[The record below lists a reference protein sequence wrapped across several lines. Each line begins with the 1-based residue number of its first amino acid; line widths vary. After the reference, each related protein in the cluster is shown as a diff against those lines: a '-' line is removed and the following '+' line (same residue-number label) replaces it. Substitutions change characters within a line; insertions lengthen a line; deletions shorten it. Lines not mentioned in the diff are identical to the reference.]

1 MYKKIISAIMAAAI
15 AAGTICAVPVSA
27 KIDLNNL
34 PVPIASDKK
43 TIKNFQNSK
52 PTIKVKRNDNSD
64 YWWWYSSGSNTI
76 YWKPVTGALYYEI
89 YSKASGADKFTLK
102 DTVFG
107 TEYSPVDTNVDVQY
121 YVRAV
126 TFTDT
131 DYIKYSKPSNTV
143 KVKKAATKYYDD
155 DFVFDGAAAEEEPDY
170 EEVADDAEYD
180 VEEEAAADMAVL
192 PIPPIVNNNTEEY
205 SKAEESGYKTAALSP
220 LSTFSADVDTASYAN
235 LRRVINED
243 EYIYSDMV
251 RIEEMLNY
259 FDYDYKQP
267 EGDVPFTVNT
277 ELTDCPWNSKAKL
290 LRVGIQGAEVQEEPA
305 SNLVFLVDVS
315 GSMDYADKLPL
326 VKKSINKL
334 AATMG
339 ENDRISVVTY
349 SGEEQVILAGAKGT
363 QRRTVAKLTSLLDA
377 YGCTNGES
385 GINAAYALAEK
396 YYIEGG
402 NNRIILC
409 TDGDLNVGIS
419 SEEELKKLIEEKR
432 KSGVFFSVMGFGAG
446 NIKDNKMETLA
457 DNGNGSY
464 HYIDSEKEAYKVM
477 VEERDSTLF
486 TIAKDVKIQV
496 EFNPNRVKGYR
507 LIGYD
512 NRRLDNEDFSDDTK
526 DAGDIGAG
534 HSVTALYE
542 IIPETG
548 KSGGLKYSSSAKSAK
563 SDEWLTVSLRY
574 KEPDGSKSKLVSKA
588 VKGSEYTS
596 KMSADTAFACAITEF
611 GLILKESE
619 YKGTASYDDIER
631 LLEKADSKDSYKKEF
646 ALLVKKCKDN

>member
-1 MYKKIISAIMAAAI
+1 MYKKIISAAMAAVI
-15 AAGTICAVPVSA
+15 AAGTFCALPVSA
-27 KIDLNNL
+27 KIDMANL
-34 PVPIASDKK
+34 PVPIAGDKK
-43 TIKNFQNSK
+43 TIKSFQNSK
-52 PTIKVKRNDNSD
+52 PTIKVKKADNDD
-64 YWWWYSSGSNTI
+64 WWWYSASSVTI
-76 YWKPVTGALYYEI
+76 YWKPVDGALYYEV
-89 YSKASGADKFTLK
+89 YSKAAGAEKFTLA
-102 DTVFG
+102 DSVFG
-107 TEYSPVDTNVDVQY
+107 TEYAVPDSEVDVQY

-131 DYIKYSKPSNTV
+131 DFIKYSKDSNIV
-143 KVKKAATKYYDD
+143 KVKKADSRYYGYDD
-155 DFVFDGAAAEEEPDY
+155 AGGG
-170 EEVADDAEYD
+170 AEYEPAC
-180 VEEEAAADMAVL
+180 EEEADFVSDAAEYSLVDNAAVSIM
-192 PIPPIVNNNTEEY
+192 PVPPIIDCNTEEY
-205 SKAEESGYKTAALSP
+205 SHSEESGYKTAALSP
-220 LSTFSADVDTASYAN
+220 LSTLSADVDTASYAN

-243 EYIYSDMV
+243 GYISSDMV

-259 FDYDYKQP
+259 FDYDYDKP

-290 LRVGIQGAEVQEEPA
+290 LRVGIQGAEIEEEPA

-315 GSMDYADKLPL
+315 GSMDYDDKLPL
-326 VKKSINKL
+326 VKKCINKL
-334 AATMG
+334 AATMS

-419 SEEELKKLIEEKR
+419 GEEELKKLIEEKR
-432 KSGVFFSVMGFGAG
+432 KSGVFFSVLGFGED

-464 HYIDSEKEAYKVM
+464 HYIDSEKEAYKVL

-548 KSGGLKYSSSAKSAK
+548 KSGSLKYSSSAKSAN
-563 SDEWLTVSLRY
+563 SDEWLTISLRY
-574 KEPDGSKSKLVSKA
+574 KDPDGSKSKLVSQV
-588 VKGSEYTS
+588 VKGSEYTAD
-596 KMSADTAFACAITEF
+596 MSRDTAFACAVAEF
-611 GLILKESE
+611 GLILKDSE
-619 YKGTASYDDIER
+619 YKGSASYEDIME
-631 LLEKADSKDSYKKEF
+631 LLDIADSKDPYKTEF
-646 ALLVKKCKDN
+646 EILVKKCKE

>member
-1 MYKKIISAIMAAAI
+1 MHKKIISAIMAAAI
-15 AAGTICAVPVSA
+15 AAGTVCAMPVSA
-27 KIDLNNL
+27 KIDMDNL
-34 PVPIASDKK
+34 PVSIASDKK
-43 TIKNFQNSK
+43 SIKNFQNSK
-52 PTIKVKRNDNSD
+52 PTIKVKKNDNSD
-64 YWWWYSSGSNTI
+64 YWWWYSSGSKTI
-76 YWKPVTGALYYEI
+76 YWKPVDGALYYEI
-89 YSKASGADKFTLK
+89 YSKASGADKFTLA
-102 DTVFG
+102 DTVFA
-107 TEYSPVDTNVDVQY
+107 TEYSPADTNVDVQY

-126 TFTDT
+126 TFTDS
-131 DYIKYSKPSNTV
+131 DYIKYSKASNIV
-143 KVKKAATKYYDD
+143 KVKKAAEKYYEDD
-155 DFVFDGAAAEEEPDY
+155 ADYDAVAEEDSYY
-170 EEVADDAEYD
+170 EEASDDAEYD
-180 VEEEAAADMAVL
+180 VEMTESLPAVM
-192 PIPPIVNNNTEEY
+192 PVPPIAEFNTEEY

-235 LRRVINED
+235 LRRVIND
-243 EYIYSDMV
+243 DDYISADMV

-259 FDYDYKQP
+259 FDYDYAEP
-267 EGDVPFTVNT
+267 TGDVPFSVNT
-277 ELTDCPWNSKAKL
+277 ELTDCPWNNKAKL
-290 LRVGIQGAEVQEEPA
+290 LRVGIQGAEVEEEPA

-339 ENDRISVVTY
+339 KNDRISVVTY

-419 SEEELKKLIEEKR
+419 SEDELKKLIEEKR
-432 KSGVFFSVMGFGAG
+432 KSGVFFSVLGFGAG

-512 NRRLDNEDFSDDTK
+512 NRRLDNEDFSDDAK

-588 VKGSEYTS
+588 VKGSEYTA
-596 KMSADTAFACAITEF
+596 KMSADTAFACAVTEF
-611 GLILKESE
+611 GLILKDSE
-619 YKGTASYDDIER
+619 YKGSASYDDIEK
-631 LLEKADSKDSYKKEF
+631 LLEKAGSKDSYKKEF

>member
-1 MYKKIISAIMAAAI
+1 MHKKIISAIMAAAI
-15 AAGTICAVPVSA
+15 AAGTVCAMPVSA
-27 KIDLNNL
+27 KIDMDNL

-43 TIKNFQNSK
+43 SIKNFQNSK
-52 PTIKVKRNDNSD
+52 PTIKVKKNDNSD
-64 YWWWYSSGSNTI
+64 YWWWYSSGSKTI
-76 YWKPVTGALYYEI
+76 YWKPVDGALYYEI
-89 YSKASGADKFTLK
+89 YSKASGADKFTLA
-102 DTVFG
+102 DTMFA
-107 TEYSPVDTNVDVQY
+107 TEYSPADTNVDVQY

-126 TFTDT
+126 TFTDS
-131 DYIKYSKPSNTV
+131 DYIKYSKASNIV
-143 KVKKAATKYYDD
+143 KVKKAAEKYYEDD
-155 DFVFDGAAAEEEPDY
+155 ADYDAVAEEDSYY
-170 EEVADDAEYD
+170 EEASDDAEYD
-180 VEEEAAADMAVL
+180 VEMTESLPAVM
-192 PIPPIVNNNTEEY
+192 PVPPIAEFNTEEY
-205 SKAEESGYKTAALSP
+205 SKTEESGYKTAALSP

-235 LRRVINED
+235 LRRVIND
-243 EYIYSDMV
+243 DDYISADMV

-259 FDYDYKQP
+259 FDYDYAEP
-267 EGDVPFTVNT
+267 TGDVPFTVNT

-290 LRVGIQGAEVQEEPA
+290 LRVGIQGAEVEEAPA

-339 ENDRISVVTY
+339 KNDRISVVTY

-419 SEEELKKLIEEKR
+419 SEDELKKLIEEKR
-432 KSGVFFSVMGFGAG
+432 KSGVFFSVLGFGAG

-512 NRRLDNEDFSDDTK
+512 NRRLDNEDFSDDAK

-588 VKGSEYTS
+588 VKGSEYTANMS
-596 KMSADTAFACAITEF
+596 KDTAFACAVTEF
-611 GLILKESE
+611 GLILKDSE
-619 YKGTASYDDIER
+619 YKGSASYDDIEK
-631 LLEKADSKDSYKKEF
+631 LLEKAGSKDSYKKEF

>member
-1 MYKKIISAIMAAAI
+1 MAAVI
-15 AAGTICAVPVSA
+15 AAGTFCALPVSA
-27 KIDLNNL
+27 KIDMDNL
-34 PVPIASDKK
+34 PVPIAGDKK
-43 TIKNFQNSK
+43 TIKSFQNSK
-52 PTIKVKRNDNSD
+52 PTIKVKKADNDD
-64 YWWWYSSGSNTI
+64 WWWYSASSVTI
-76 YWKPVTGALYYEI
+76 YWKPVDGALYYEV
-89 YSKASGADKFTLK
+89 YSKAAGAEKFTLA
-102 DTVFG
+102 DSVFG
-107 TEYSPVDTNVDVQY
+107 TEYAVPDSEVDVQY

-131 DYIKYSKPSNTV
+131 DFIKYSKDSNIV
-143 KVKKAATKYYDD
+143 KVKKADSRYYGYDD
-155 DFVFDGAAAEEEPDY
+155 AGGG
-170 EEVADDAEYD
+170 AEYEPAC
-180 VEEEAAADMAVL
+180 EEEADFVSDAAEYSLVDNAAVSIM
-192 PIPPIVNNNTEEY
+192 PVPPIIDCNTEEY
-205 SKAEESGYKTAALSP
+205 SHSEESGYKTAALSP

-243 EYIYSDMV
+243 GYISSDMV

-259 FDYDYKQP
+259 FDYDYDKP

-290 LRVGIQGAEVQEEPA
+290 LRVGIQGAEIEEEPA

-315 GSMDYADKLPL
+315 GSMDYDDKLPL
-326 VKKSINKL
+326 VKKCINKL
-334 AATMG
+334 AATMS

-419 SEEELKKLIEEKR
+419 GEEELKKLIEEKR
-432 KSGVFFSVMGFGAG
+432 KSGVFFSVLGFGED

-464 HYIDSEKEAYKVM
+464 HYIDSEKEAYKVL

-548 KSGGLKYSSSAKSAK
+548 KSGSLKYSSSAKSAN
-563 SDEWLTVSLRY
+563 SDEWLTISLRY
-574 KEPDGSKSKLVSKA
+574 KDPDGSKSKLVSQV
-588 VKGSEYTS
+588 VKGSEYTAD
-596 KMSADTAFACAITEF
+596 MSRDTAFACAVAEF
-611 GLILKESE
+611 GLILKDSE
-619 YKGTASYDDIER
+619 YKGSASYEDIME
-631 LLEKADSKDSYKKEF
+631 LLDIADSKDPYKTEF
-646 ALLVKKCKDN
+646 EILVKKCKE

>member
-1 MYKKIISAIMAAAI
+1 MHKKIISAIMAAAI
-15 AAGTICAVPVSA
+15 AAGAVCAVPVSA
-27 KIDLNNL
+27 KIDMDNL

-43 TIKNFQNSK
+43 SIKTFQNSK
-52 PTIKVKRNDNSD
+52 PTIKVKKNDNSD
-64 YWWWYSSGSNTI
+64 YRWWYGYGSKTI
-76 YWKPVTGALYYEI
+76 YWKPVDGALYYEI
-89 YSKASGADKFTLK
+89 YSKASGADKFTLA
-102 DTVFG
+102 DTVFA
-107 TEYSPVDTNVDVQY
+107 TEYSPADTNVDVQY

-126 TFTDT
+126 TFTDS
-131 DYIKYSKPSNTV
+131 DYIKYSKPSNIV
-143 KVKKAATKYYDD
+143 NVKKSAEKYYEDD
-155 DFVFDGAAAEEEPDY
+155 ADYDSVAEEESYY
-170 EEVADDAEYD
+170 EEASDDAEYD
-180 VEEEAAADMAVL
+180 VEMTESLPAVM
-192 PIPPIVNNNTEEY
+192 PVPPIAEFNTEEY

-235 LRRVINED
+235 LRRVIND
-243 EYIYSDMV
+243 DDYISADMV

-259 FDYDYKQP
+259 FDYDYAEP
-267 EGDVPFTVNT
+267 TGNVPFTVNT

-290 LRVGIQGAEVQEEPA
+290 LRVGIQGAEVEEDPA

-339 ENDRISVVTY
+339 KNDRISVVTY

-419 SEEELKKLIEEKR
+419 SEDELKKLIEEKR
-432 KSGVFFSVMGFGAG
+432 KSGVFFSVMGFGEG

-548 KSGGLKYSSSAKSAK
+548 KSSGLKYSSSAKSAK

-588 VKGSEYTS
+588 VKGSEYTA
-596 KMSADTAFACAITEF
+596 KMSADTAFACAVTEF
-611 GLILKESE
+611 GLILKDSD
-619 YKGTASYDDIER
+619 YKGSASYDDIER
-631 LLEKADSKDSYKKEF
+631 LLEKSGSKDSYKKEF

>member
-1 MYKKIISAIMAAAI
+1 MHKKIISAIMAAAI
-15 AAGTICAVPVSA
+15 ATGTVCAMPVSA
-27 KIDLNNL
+27 KIDMDNL

-43 TIKNFQNSK
+43 SVKNFQNSK
-52 PTIKVKRNDNSD
+52 PTIKVKKNDNSD
-64 YWWWYSSGSNTI
+64 YWWWYSSGSKTI
-76 YWKPVTGALYYEI
+76 YWKPVDGALYYEI
-89 YSKASGADKFTLK
+89 YSKAADADKFTLAA
-102 DTVFG
+102 TVFV
-107 TEYSPVDTNVDVQY
+107 TEYSPGYTNVDVQY

-126 TFTDT
+126 TFTDS
-131 DYIKYSKPSNTV
+131 DYIKYSKASNIV
-143 KVKKAATKYYDD
+143 KVKKAAEKYYEDD
-155 DFVFDGAAAEEEPDY
+155 ADYDSVAEEESYY
-170 EEVADDAEYD
+170 EEASDDAEYD
-180 VEEEAAADMAVL
+180 VEMTESLPAVM
-192 PIPPIVNNNTEEY
+192 PVPPIAEFNTEEY

-235 LRRVINED
+235 LRRVINDD
-243 EYIYSDMV
+243 EYISADMV

-259 FDYDYKQP
+259 FDYDYAEP
-267 EGDVPFTVNT
+267 TGDVPFSVNT

-290 LRVGIQGAEVQEEPA
+290 LRVGIQGAEVEEEPA

-339 ENDRISVVTY
+339 KNDRISVVTY

-419 SEEELKKLIEEKR
+419 SEDELKKLIEDKR
-432 KSGVFFSVMGFGAG
+432 KNGVFFSVMGFGAG

-548 KSGGLKYSSSAKSAK
+548 KSSGLKYSSSAKSAK

-596 KMSADTAFACAITEF
+596 KMSADTAFACAVTEF
-611 GLILKESE
+611 GLILKDSE
-619 YKGTASYDDIER
+619 YKGSSSYDDIEK
-631 LLEKADSKDSYKKEF
+631 LLEKAGSKDSYKKEF
-646 ALLVKKCKDN
+646 ALLVKKCKEN